1 MVDTRRQRSVSAENP
16 TNYAKVIA
24 MNIPVLAGC
33 TAAGTA
39 AGILGRRIVNRAVHG
54 ASRPPWP
61 ELACALLSALVG
73 WRAAADLLPSWWLPV
88 PLVLG
93 WFAVPLVAADL
104 ARRRLP
110 DVLTLPAYPILG
122 LTIAFAA
129 AAGPGP
135 GLALSALA
143 GTLVFG
149 AAHALVRVLAPA
161 AMGGGDVK
169 LAGSL
174 GAVLGAL
181 GWPALAIAAT
191 AAAGVTATFA
201 LVTRARAAP
210 HGPGLLAA
218 TWLVAAF
225 PGGHLPVVN

>member
-1 MVDTRRQRSVSAENP
+1 
-16 TNYAKVIA
+16 

-33 TAAGTA
+33 ALAGAAAGA
-39 AGILGRRIVNRAVHG
+39 IGRRIANRAVHG
-54 ASRPPWP
+54 TSRPPWP
-61 ELACALLSALVG
+61 ELAGAALSGLLG
-73 WRAAADLLPSWWLPV
+73 WRAGTGQLPSWWLPV

-110 DVLTLPAYPILG
+110 DALTLPAYPVLG
-122 LTIAFAA
+122 LTIAVAA

-143 GTLVFG
+143 GTIVFG
-149 AAHALVRVLAPA
+149 GVHALVRAIAPA

-181 GWPALAIAAT
+181 GWPALAVAAVL
-191 AAAGVTATFA
+191 AAVVTAVLA
-201 LVTRARAAP
+201 LGTRATTAP

-218 TWLVAAF
+218 TWLLAAF
-225 PGGHLPVVN
+225 PGGHLPIAN